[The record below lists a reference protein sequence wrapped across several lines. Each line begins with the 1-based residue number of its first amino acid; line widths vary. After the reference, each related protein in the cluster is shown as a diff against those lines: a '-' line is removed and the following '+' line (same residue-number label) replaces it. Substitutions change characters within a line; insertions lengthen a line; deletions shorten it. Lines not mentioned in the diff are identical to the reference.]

1 MMKKWLTAGEGATT
15 KKFQTAREGAGRKK
29 STKSLP
35 TTRPTLSQR
44 LNLKRNSLAS
54 LLDTSVSSVSMNTP
68 GRGGKVPRK
77 TKWLKKKEGED
88 TCLDLTGFLA
98 QIPHSTQ
105 SLNMSGMPWDSTT
118 PNPPG
123 RGGKVPR
130 KTKWLKKKEREDTC
144 LDLTG
149 FLAQIPRSTQS
160 LNMSVMP
167 WDSTTPNPPT
177 TTGNLIMKML
187 MNQACLGSCT
197 AKRKNKNNPLNLGLN
212 DPEPT
217 DNY

>member
-15 KKFQTAREGAGRKK
+15 KKFQTAREGAGMKK

-54 LLDTSVSSVSMNTP
+54 LLDTSVSSVSMNMP
-68 GRGGKVPRK
+68 ERGGKVPRK
-77 TKWLKKKEGED
+77 TKWLKKKESED
-88 TCLDLTGFLA
+88 TCLGLTGYLA

-105 SLNMSGMPWDSTT
+105 SLNMS
-118 PNPPG
+118 
-123 RGGKVPR
+123 
-130 KTKWLKKKEREDTC
+130 E
-144 LDLTG
+144 
-149 FLAQIPRSTQS
+149 
-160 LNMSVMP
+160 MP

-187 MNQACLGSCT
+187 MN
-197 AKRKNKNNPLNLGLN
+197 
-212 DPEPT
+212 
-217 DNY
+217 